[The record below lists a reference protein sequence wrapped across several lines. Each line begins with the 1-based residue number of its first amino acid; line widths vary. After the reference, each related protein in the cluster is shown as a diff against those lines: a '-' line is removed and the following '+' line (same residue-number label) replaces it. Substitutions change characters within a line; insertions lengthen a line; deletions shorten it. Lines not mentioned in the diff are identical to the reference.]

1 MISTPPNCLH
11 DVILSITN
19 FVFYFSLASLM
30 VFPVNSYRPTLPV
43 AFIQS
48 ELGFTDEEDCKKFLA
63 EVGATLTA
71 QGAKVDCKVALTE
84 V

>member
-1 MISTPPNCLH
+1 
-11 DVILSITN
+11 
-19 FVFYFSLASLM
+19 M
-30 VFPVNSYRPTLPV
+30 VVPVSSYRPTLPV

-48 ELGFTDEEDCKKFLA
+48 ELGFTDEDECRKFLM

-71 QGAKVDCKVALTE
+71 QGSKVDCKVGLSE